1 MLTGRPCPKARLARM
16 LTTLPLFLALTL
28 SAAIPTIAHAGRAHQ
43 HGVAGAEIAV
53 DAGSLIVS
61 LEVPLDDLVGFERA
75 PRTDAERQRVAQA
88 LVTLRDA
95 AAVIRPDPAA
105 GCSAGAA
112 EIVSPVLGLG
122 AAAQAPS
129 DGHADLQASWT
140 LACRPGARPAWVE
153 LRFFEAFP
161 RLQRIDVQS
170 VTPTGQHKATLRRP
184 ASRVTLG
191 R

>member
-1 MLTGRPCPKARLARM
+1 MNRWHGVAARLSTSI
-16 LTTLPLFLALTL
+16 LLILALTL
-28 SAAIPTIAHAGRAHQ
+28 PAWLTNLAHAGRAHQ
-43 HGVAGAEIAV
+43 HGVAAAEIAV
-53 DAGSLIVS
+53 DAGALIVS

-88 LVTLRDA
+88 LATLRDA

-105 GCSAGAA
+105 ACSAGTT
-112 EIVSPVLGLG
+112 EITSPVLGLG
-122 AAAQAPS
+122 AAAQAPA
-129 DGHADLQASWT
+129 DGHADLHASWT

-170 VTPTGQHKATLRRP
+170 VTPAGQHKATLRRP

>member
-1 MLTGRPCPKARLARM
+1 MAIP
-16 LTTLPLFLALTL
+16 PLLALTL
-28 SAAIPTIAHAGRAHQ
+28 SASIPTFAHAGRAHQ
-43 HGVAGAEIAV
+43 HGVAAAEIAV
-53 DAGSLIVS
+53 DAGSLVVAID
-61 LEVPLDDLVGFERA
+61 VPLDDLVGFERA
-75 PRTDAERQRVAQA
+75 PRTDAERTRVAQA
-88 LVTLRDA
+88 LAALRDA
-95 AAVIRPDPAA
+95 AALIRADPAA
-105 GCSAGAA
+105 GCSAGAP

-122 AAAQAPS
+122 AAAQAPA

-170 VTPTGQHKATLRRP
+170 VTPAGQHKATLRRP